1 MALSPN
7 ASREAPQ
14 PRALHVSGGGGCAKL
29 RDGGAENL
37 VDRRVT
43 CDRTRTSDVDAT
55 SSHPPGRMAGRGIDL
70 ELGPTARGDVSD
82 RSHW

>member
-14 PRALHVSGGGGCAKL
+14 PRALLVSGGGGAKL

-43 CDRTRTSDVDAT
+43 CDRTRTSDVDAA
-55 SSHPPGRMAGRGIDL
+55 SSHPPCRMAGRGIDL